1 MGVVR
6 FPAVTQTFVLQQMI
20 GVLQAG
26 HDLQILSQTAGPPEP
41 VQPEVDQ
48 WKLRARHTQLNV
60 AGEIAPG
67 FRPAFYLPGL
77 RSSML
82 RACGNPGHR
91 AAQLPRRF
99 DILHAQFGNVGW
111 WMSCLKAGGWIDGPL
126 VVSLRG
132 RELQAWSSLP
142 GHGDR
147 LKQLWQRAERILPA
161 SENLAALARD
171 LGCPPDK
178 IEVVGS
184 GLNLDRFPFQPIRPP
199 AEGEPIRWVMIG
211 RLVPKKGFD
220 TALKA
225 LAELP
230 CSFPRWSL
238 DVVGSGE
245 ELASLKG
252 LAQSLGIA
260 DRIHFHGALDQESL
274 LPLLME
280 SSGLICPSQTASDGD
295 IEGIPNVIKE
305 AMALGRPVVA
315 TRHGGIPELVV
326 DGRTGLL
333 ARENDP
339 QDLCTA
345 FLRFWNCRARWPEMV
360 EAARRKVER
369 EFDRTVVNQQLN
381 EIYLRTASQQFR

>member
-1 MGVVR
+1 
-6 FPAVTQTFVLQQMI
+6 
-20 GVLQAG
+20 
-26 HDLQILSQTAGPPEP
+26 
-41 VQPEVDQ
+41 
-48 WKLRARHTQLNV
+48 
-60 AGEIAPG
+60 
-67 FRPAFYLPGL
+67 
-77 RSSML
+77 
-82 RACGNPGHR
+82 
-91 AAQLPRRF
+91 
-99 DILHAQFGNVGW
+99 
-111 WMSCLKAGGWIDGPL
+111 MSCLKAGGWIDGPL

-132 RELQAWSSLP
+132 RELQAWSSRP

-147 LKQLWQRAERILPA
+147 LKQLWQRAERILPC
-161 SENLAALARD
+161 SDNLATLAYD
-171 LGCPPDK
+171 LECPSEK
-178 IEVVGS
+178 VEVVRS
-184 GLNLDRFPFQPIRPP
+184 GIDLSRFPFQPVCPQER
-199 AEGEPIRWVMIG
+199 GDGIRWIMIG

-220 TALKA
+220 TAFKA

-230 CSFPRWSL
+230 HSFPRWSL

-274 LPLLME
+274 LPLLRE

-326 DGRTGLL
+326 DGLTGLL

-339 QDLCTA
+339 QDLCA
-345 FLRFWNCRARWPEMV
+345 ALLRFWHCRALWPEMV
-360 EAARRKVER
+360 EAARHKVER
-369 EFDRTVVNQQLN
+369 EFDRTVINQQLN
-381 EIYLRTASQQFR
+381 EIYFRTASPQFR